1 MRYGMRHATGD
12 SLHEINDVEPQLC
25 CQNDQ
30 KLTKILNFV
39 TVPEK
44 ATCRTRMRTTARWW
58 WGLGG
63 VSPSPKNFC
72 IFYFKMVSFC
82 ACLYG
87 FLLSNRNRKLA
98 N

>member
-58 WGLGG
+58 WGLGRG
-63 VSPSPKNFC
+63 IPLSK
-72 IFYFKMVSFC
+72 K
-82 ACLYG
+82 
-87 FLLSNRNRKLA
+87 FLHFLFQNGEFLCMPVWISVEQPQPETG
-98 N
+98 